1 MYVSVSVCVCVCSAC
16 LANLVI
22 DLALNRSSYNQIAAR
37 EKDSRPS
44 SVLMSKK
51 FDGGNE

>member
-1 MYVSVSVCVCVCSAC
+1 MCVPVYV
-16 LANLVI
+16 ANLVI
-22 DLALNRSSYNQIAAR
+22 ESDLNRSSYNQIASG

-44 SVLMSKK
+44 YVIMSKQ